1 MSCAPGAACLVCC
14 GPLTNASLLF
24 ATFPEVASHL
34 QTLSIMGGAI
44 GGGFCPD
51 VNMGPPYVDADGK
64 TQDRIGNWTP
74 FAEFN
79 IWCDPESAQS
89 IFSNPVLTPKTV
101 LIPLDLTHQALA
113 SDEIQRLLL
122 DDKDKTQSTRLR
134 RMFNDLLMFFQ
145 KTYKEVFGLTEGPPL
160 HDALAVAVL
169 LASASETD
177 VRIPFGSDDQQRWHL
192 SVVLAGVEAGRTVI
206 KPALGGVFIPKSL
219 DLPKFW
225 EVLNHCMTLADLA
238 TGSER

>member
-51 VNMGPPYVDADGK
+51 VSMGPPYVDADGK

-225 EVLNHCMTLADLA
+225 EVLNHCMTLGDLA